1 MCVRGAASLPWQL
14 PQDLAIASLP
24 SSSKAVLASGCQA
37 FLDTDKKLGPLK
49 GHCPCRESSLPP
61 TAIDS
66 RASSSRA
73 LFVSGCQSLPPET
86 IYSLFTKGILWFL
99 GVFTGCNFWLVGVFP
114 GYKGYSPASKGVQR
128 LEGVFYGCKEGFPFL
143 SGAGC
148 SFITV
153 RST

>member
-14 PQDLAIASLP
+14 PQDLATASVP

-37 FLDTDKKLGPLK
+37 FLDTDKKIGPLK

-73 LFVSGCQSLPPET
+73 LFVSGCQSLPPEKK
-86 IYSLFTKGILWFL
+86 YSLFTKGILWFL
-99 GVFTGCNFWLVGVFP
+99 GMLIGLQGRYSVSFWGWLQP
-114 GYKGYSPASKGVQR
+114 YKGTGPGASEGILGPRYCGPSEAKG
-128 LEGVFYGCKEGFPFL
+128 L
-143 SGAGC
+143 
-148 SFITV
+148 
-153 RST
+153 